1 MKPNY
6 KYIIIGLVIFFALIG
21 LMLIGLQPK
30 PTPQPQI
37 IEVEKYI
44 IKESEKKFDSLQIEL
59 QKSDSKIKE
68 LQKLKHEKIK
78 SYKPI
83 ERVPINDSI
92 RRNNVNRFFK

>member
-1 MKPNY
+1 MNLNY
-6 KYIIIGLVIFFALIG
+6 KYIGIGLLVFFALIG

-44 IKESEKKFDSLQIEL
+44 IKESEKKFDSLEIEL
-59 QKSDSKIKE
+59 QKSDSRIKQLE
-68 LQKLKHEKIK
+68 KKKHEKIK

-92 RRNNVNRFFK
+92 RRNNVSRFFK